1 MTNYQENAKKS
12 ILIYD
17 ALPIVRKSLEIIF
30 KSHEDDIDVY
40 VVKTVKELEE
50 ITQILVF
57 NAIIM
62 DINVN
67 EEKHFYLI
75 KKINKQHPLTK
86 MLIFSLLDTEQYRY
100 RCFRYGASG
109 FLNKNTSE
117 EDIVRAVKLL
127 MLENKYFKND
137 IKIRPSDI
145 SPAKARKMKVQNYKL
160 SIRELQIA
168 EMLVNGVANIEI
180 CKHLNLAPTTISTY
194 KKRIL
199 LKTNSKNTM
208 ELSTIFGNK
217 RVFLS

>member
-1 MTNYQENAKKS
+1 MTSYQATPKKS
-12 ILIYD
+12 VLIFD

-40 VVKTVKELEE
+40 VVKTIKELEE

-67 EEKHFYLI
+67 DEKHFYLI
-75 KKINKQHPLTK
+75 KKINKQHPQTK
-86 MLIFSLLDTEQYRY
+86 MLIFSMLDTEQYRY

-109 FLNKNTSE
+109 FLNKMTSE

-127 MLENKYFKND
+127 MVENKYFKND
-137 IKIRPSDI
+137 IKIRPTELS
-145 SPAKARKMKVQNYKL
+145 SYKVRKMKVQNYKL

-168 EMLVNGVANIEI
+168 ELLVKGIANIEI
-180 CKHLNLAPTTISTY
+180 CKQLNLAPTTISTY

-199 LKTNSKNTM
+199 LKTNSKNTV
-208 ELSTIFGNK
+208 ELSSIFNNK